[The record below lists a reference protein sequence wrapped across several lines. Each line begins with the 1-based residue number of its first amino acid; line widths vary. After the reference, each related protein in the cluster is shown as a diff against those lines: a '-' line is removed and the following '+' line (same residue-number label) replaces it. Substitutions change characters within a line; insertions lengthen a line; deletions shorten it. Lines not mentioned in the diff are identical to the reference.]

1 MNGDR
6 VSNQAYMA
14 QALSLILE
22 KRGVLSIAGSAEYV
36 GVPKQKAF

>member
-22 KRGVLSIAGSAEYV
+22 KGGVQPIVGSADYM